1 MITAEADAPPISF
14 TAKAL
19 ENSAPFDFEKRLRG
33 EAGLALLANVL
44 TYLDEKE
51 AYSGTRQR
59 KRKPKDEE
67 VRRRTLDSL
76 LANLLSLWLN
86 RVDTTRFLA
95 VPFGQDDY
103 AHTGLSLK
111 EMQRFRDALQQ
122 GGYIAV
128 APGFRKVD
136 AVELGKPFGRR
147 TRMRATDQ
155 MIEWFEEAGV
165 HWPSIRRIA
174 ERGVIH
180 IRKAV
185 KDVDPEPNDVTNS
198 RPVIERINARLE
210 AASIELPADAWARV
224 RRKAEPDESDDKDS
238 YRAYAGD
245 DTAKVLRRI
254 FSHTWDRGG
263 RIYGGWWMHL
273 PKAERRH
280 LTIDG
285 EGTVELDYAQL
296 HPTLLFVRVGPIP
309 DMDPYAVPEIEG
321 DQIRDLGKRTFQRLL
336 NNTSTRSGAGIS
348 LRAGAGDNA
357 LLPPGLKFSAY
368 LSRFKNRLAPISQWF
383 GTGEGM
389 SLQREDSDLAIRILD
404 HMDQAGVLTLP
415 IHDSF
420 IVQRRHES
428 LLRKAMEH
436 AFEQRYGVTPPIKGS
451 E

>member
-1 MITAEADAPPISF
+1 MTTAEAEALPASF
-14 TAKAL
+14 TAEEL

-33 EAGLALLANVL
+33 EAGLALLENVL
-44 TYLDEKE
+44 AYLDEKE
-51 AYSGTRQR
+51 ACSGTRQR

-86 RVDTTRFLA
+86 RVDATRFLA
-95 VPFGQDDY
+95 LPFGQNDY

-111 EMQRFRDALQQ
+111 AMQRFRDALQQ

-147 TRMRATDQ
+147 TRIRATDQ
-155 MIEWFEEAGV
+155 MIEWFEEAGA
-165 HWPSIRRIA
+165 HWPSIRRVA

-180 IRKAV
+180 IRKAIE
-185 KDVDPEPNDVTNS
+185 DVGPEPNNVTNC
-198 RPVIERINARLE
+198 RPVMERINARLE
-210 AASIELPADAWARV
+210 AASIELPDDAWARV
-224 RRKAEPDESDDKDS
+224 RRKAEPGESDDKDS
-238 YRAYAGD
+238 YLAYAGD

-254 FSHTWDRGG
+254 FSHSWERGG

-285 EGTVELDYAQL
+285 ECTVELDYAQL
-296 HPTLLFVRVGPIP
+296 HPTLLFVRVGPVP
-309 DMDPYAVPEIEG
+309 DMDPYAIPELEC
-321 DQIRDLGKRTFQRLL
+321 DRIRDLGKRTFQRLL
-336 NNTSTRSGAGIS
+336 NSTSARSGAGIS
-348 LRAGAGDNA
+348 LRAGPGDNA
-357 LLPPGLKFSAY
+357 LLPPGLTFSTY
-368 LSRFKNRLAPISQWF
+368 LSRFKSRLASISQWF

-389 SLQREDSDLAIRILD
+389 SLQREDSDLAVRILD
-404 HMDQAGVLTLP
+404 QMDQADVLPLP

-420 IVQRRHES
+420 IVQRRYEG
-428 LLRKAMEH
+428 LLRKAMEQ
-436 AFEQRYGVTPPIKGS
+436 AFEEKYGVTPPIKGL